1 MKLTV
6 SLPHTGSKVRSSSK
20 RKRGWPWGGDDGSS
34 MVEFALC
41 LPPLMLLM
49 TGIFAFG
56 IATANYGTLTN
67 ATSIAAMQLAIS
79 RGQISDPCAVGSAA
93 VYAAAPYLEQANLSF
108 TFVLNGTTYT
118 GTTCTAGAANL
129 VQGQGAQVT
138 VTYPCSLVAY
148 KFSTFSSCTLTA
160 KTSEL
165 VQ

>member
-1 MKLTV
+1 
-6 SLPHTGSKVRSSSK
+6 
-20 RKRGWPWGGDDGSS
+20 

-49 TGIFAFG
+49 TGIFSFG

-79 RGQISDPCAVGSAA
+79 RGQISDPCAVGSSA
-93 VYAAAPYLEQANLSF
+93 VYAAAPYLKPANLSF
-108 TFVLNGTTYT
+108 TFVLHGTTYT
-118 GTTCTAGAANL
+118 GTTCTSGAANL

-148 KFSTFSSCTLTA
+148 KMLNNFPTCLLTA

>member
-1 MKLTV
+1 MNFAESIPDVWNAIRHRNRL
-6 SLPHTGSKVRSSSK
+6 
-20 RKRGWPWGGDDGSS
+20 KRGWPWAGDDGSS
-34 MVEFALC
+34 MIEFALC

-67 ATSIAAMQLAIS
+67 ATSIAAMQLAVS
-79 RGQISDPCAVGSAA
+79 RGQISDPCATGSAA
-93 VYAAAPYLEQANLSF
+93 VYAAAPYLKQANLSF

-148 KFSTFSSCTLTA
+148 KFTTFTNCLLTA